1 MKIELISGVH
11 RAIGLLDG
19 KIYARSVHKGD
30 IMRKILIFMVAALA
44 LLQVWS
50 VIGQETQESL
60 SLDSEADV
68 PEALADFMNDSNN
81 GTDNDTLPVDLAAD
95 NGTMTTSQS
104 DFLDM
109 PVNQSQIDRNL
120 TTTES
125 QNAFL
130 EEPVDDS
137 LIDTSIDITGSMW
150 AFLFDEPATAET
162 PFYTKGQMMGGGTTN
177 LSEEAEVSSSS
188 SFYTKHQM
196 MGT

>member
-1 MKIELISGVH
+1 
-11 RAIGLLDG
+11 
-19 KIYARSVHKGD
+19 
-30 IMRKILIFMVAALA
+30 MRKILIFMVAALA